1 MSIETPPE
9 GFQKELE
16 PGKEP
21 NEIPKPTRS
30 RNFRRR
36 STTSDS
42 NRVWTLVETSP
53 LEDSRLK
60 RWWRPFMAWQY
71 ILVCLFDFIIAPIL
85 TMVFFQGN
93 ETSYVQ
99 WVPLTIQN
107 GGLYHLSMGAIMG
120 IYTWSRGQE
129 KMSHIEK

>member
-1 MSIETPPE
+1 
-9 GFQKELE
+9 
-16 PGKEP
+16 
-21 NEIPKPTRS
+21 
-30 RNFRRR
+30 
-36 STTSDS
+36 
-42 NRVWTLVETSP
+42 
-53 LEDSRLK
+53 
-60 RWWRPFMAWQY
+60 MAWQY